1 MNDGW
6 IALHRKIFNSKD
18 FNNQLEVAVFIYL
31 VAMASHKSSQVVYRK
46 KKLTLN
52 RGDVSI
58 AYRDLARK
66 FNISLQNIKTIIKNL
81 KKSGNINQKL
91 TKNLS
96 IYTIVKYSKYQDI
109 EPQSNQKLTNRTTT
123 ITTNTTSI
131 DKNML
136 SLSSMTGLP
145 KKITLPTLQD
155 LKTKIIEKPKE
166 KNEFEIMREKLD
178 AEDFEKWVLHKLNSW
193 FYYLFSSLKIIYLH
207 NHKISLFGLH

>member
-1 MNDGW
+1 MTDGW

-145 KKITLPTLQD
+145 KKITIPTLQD
-155 LKTKIIEKPKE
+155 LKTKIIEKPRK

-178 AEDFEKWVLHKLNSW
+178 AEDFEKWVLHRLNS
-193 FYYLFSSLKIIYLH
+193 
-207 NHKISLFGLH
+207 